1 MLRMMRLTPPP
12 AKLGILLTGTVCL
25 ALLATDAAA
34 QPTREPEVVGAAGTV
49 SPIVVSLDRSLT
61 FYQGTLGLKS
71 DAIREASAKETPP
84 PLILTLEGPP
94 EGRMR
99 WSHVTFPGTM
109 WWAEPLEFGDVERK
123 AAQPRI
129 QDPGAV
135 TLIFAVRDLDSILAK
150 VKKAGTPVVTPGG
163 LPVRVEAGGTKGRAI
178 LVKDP
183 DDHFIELIQ
192 PDTVPTSAPPND
204 LIDGHVRITIADTDR
219 TMRLYRDLLGFRP
232 QVGAFGASE
241 GLSALTGLS
250 RAQFRLTTASVP
262 GEPRLTL
269 EFLEVKGAE
278 RQSRR
283 TNIQDPGVTRLQFYV
298 RDLDVAVAHFKNAGG
313 EVISIGGKPVTLP
326 NFPKSIIVRDLNN
339 FFIILTEK
347 KAPKA

>member
-84 PLILTLEGPP
+84 PLILTLEGTP

-192 PDTVPTSAPPND
+192 PRLLDGEIRAP
-204 LIDGHVRITIADTDR
+204 G
-219 TMRLYRDLLGFRP
+219 RP
-232 QVGAFGASE
+232 QRDQRVAPRQVDQVAAPAIQGRFDRRKRCGHKM
-241 GLSALTGLS
+241 
-250 RAQFRLTTASVP
+250 RPRRL
-262 GEPRLTL
+262 
-269 EFLEVKGAE
+269 VKPNEYHTCGCPPAA
-278 RQSRR
+278 RSRR
-283 TNIQDPGVTRLQFYV
+283 ADG
-298 RDLDVAVAHFKNAGG
+298 
-313 EVISIGGKPVTLP
+313 S
-326 NFPKSIIVRDLNN
+326 
-339 FFIILTEK
+339 
-347 KAPKA
+347 